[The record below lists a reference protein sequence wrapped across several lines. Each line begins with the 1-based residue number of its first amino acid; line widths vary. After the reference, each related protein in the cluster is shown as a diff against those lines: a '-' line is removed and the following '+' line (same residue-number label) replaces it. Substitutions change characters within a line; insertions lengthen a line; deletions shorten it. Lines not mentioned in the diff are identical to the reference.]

1 MALCLASMSLTPEGW
16 TLLKTWEGCHLS
28 AYPDPASGGPPW
40 TIGYGHTGA
49 EVVPGLTISQEQAE
63 ARLNKD
69 VAEAAG
75 AVDRLLSGVTLT
87 ARQRESLISFC
98 FNVGAGALDAPPC
111 AGACSPVN
119 PLLW

>member
-1 MALCLASMSLTPEGW
+1 M
-16 TLLKTWEGCHLS
+16 
-28 AYPDPASGGPPW
+28 
-40 TIGYGHTGA
+40 
-49 EVVPGLTISQEQAE
+49 VPGLTISQEQAE
-63 ARLNKD
+63 AWLNKD

-87 ARQRESLISFC
+87 ARQRESLIRFC
-98 FNVGAGALDAPPC
+98 FNLGAGALDAPPC